1 MNEELFQL
9 KQPETFPAIEA
20 AEKIVVSIDRS
31 NGEDKTACIVA
42 ALDAVGKAA
51 ILAVK
56 VFSEAVSTVQAYTE
70 TLLSVY
76 PNKRVLHLAK
86 YNPKERVRKKN
97 TRRVLKWIER
107 GFEMVGIIKTAI
119 IVAGVVAIVYIA
131 YKNKK

>member
-9 KQPETFPAIEA
+9 KRPETFPAIEPAIEA

-42 ALDAVGKAA
+42 ALDAVGNMA
-51 ILAVK
+51 ILAAK

-76 PNKRVLHLAK
+76 PNKRVLYLAK
-86 YNPKERVRKKN
+86 YHPKERVRKKN
-97 TRRVLKWIER
+97 LRRIMRELKRRRAE
-107 GFEMVGIIKTAI
+107 
-119 IVAGVVAIVYIA
+119 
-131 YKNKK
+131 

>member
-1 MNEELFQL
+1 MYEILDRL
-9 KQPETFPAIEA
+9 KQAPADEA
-20 AEKIVVSIDRS
+20 LKASEKIVVSIDQS

-86 YNPKERVRKKN
+86 YHPKERVRKKN
-97 TRRVLKWIER
+97 MRRVLKWIER
-107 GFEMVGIIKTAI
+107 GL
-119 IVAGVVAIVYIA
+119 
-131 YKNKK
+131 

>member
-9 KQPETFPAIEA
+9 KQPETFPAIEPVIEA
-20 AEKIVVSIDRS
+20 SEKIVVSIDQS

-42 ALDAVGKAA
+42 ALDAVGNMA
-51 ILAVK
+51 ILAAK

-86 YNPKERVRKKN
+86 YHPKERVRKKN
-97 TRRVLKWIER
+97 MRRVLKWIER
-107 GFEMVGIIKTAI
+107 GL
-119 IVAGVVAIVYIA
+119 
-131 YKNKK
+131 

>member
-1 MNEELFQL
+1 MYEILDRL
-9 KQPETFPAIEA
+9 KQAPADEA
-20 AEKIVVSIDRS
+20 LKASEKIVVSIDQS

-86 YNPKERVRKKN
+86 YHPKERVRKKEYAS
-97 TRRVLKWIER
+97 R
-107 GFEMVGIIKTAI
+107 FEVD
-119 IVAGVVAIVYIA
+119 
-131 YKNKK
+131 

>member
-9 KQPETFPAIEA
+9 KRPETFPAIEPVIEA
-20 AEKIVVSIDRS
+20 AEKIVVSIDQS

-42 ALDAVGKAA
+42 AFTAVGEMC
-51 ILAVK
+51 ILAAK

-86 YNPKERVRKKN
+86 YHPKERVRKKN
-97 TRRVLKWIER
+97 MRRVLKWVER
-107 GFEMVGIIKTAI
+107 GL
-119 IVAGVVAIVYIA
+119 
-131 YKNKK
+131 

>member
-9 KQPETFPAIEA
+9 KRPETFPAIEPAIEA

-42 ALDAVGKAA
+42 ALDAAGNMA
-51 ILAVK
+51 ILAAK

-70 TLLSVY
+70 SNVSVY

-86 YNPKERVRKKN
+86 YHPKERVRKKN
-97 TRRVLKWIER
+97 MRRVLKWAER
-107 GFEMVGIIKTAI
+107 GL
-119 IVAGVVAIVYIA
+119 
-131 YKNKK
+131 

>member
-9 KQPETFPAIEA
+9 KRPETFPAIEPVIEA

-42 ALDAVGKAA
+42 ALDAVGNMA
-51 ILAVK
+51 ILAAK

-86 YNPKERVRKKN
+86 YHPKERVRKKN
-97 TRRVLKWIER
+97 MRRVLKWVER
-107 GFEMVGIIKTAI
+107 GL
-119 IVAGVVAIVYIA
+119 
-131 YKNKK
+131 

>member
-9 KQPETFPAIEA
+9 KQPEIFPAIEA
-20 AEKIVVSIDRS
+20 AEKIVVSIDRA

-51 ILAVK
+51 ILASK
-56 VFSEAVSTVQAYTE
+56 VFSKAVSTVQAYTE

-86 YNPKERVRKKN
+86 YHPKERVRKKN
-97 TRRVLKWIER
+97 MRRVLKWIER
-107 GFEMVGIIKTAI
+107 GL
-119 IVAGVVAIVYIA
+119 
-131 YKNKK
+131 